1 MYLLDFQADNLPDL
15 KKVLQEKYPEVKVTI
30 TQADAA
36 DEDAIS
42 KVCKQALDE
51 GGRLDVFFANVP
63 YEIACHHFRLITMN
77 IVGRSCYHRTLK
89 RPGKGTV
96 HGNNESQ
103 CFVVC
108 PYGIILVRFSFLPV
122 YSLR

>member
-15 KKVLQEKYPEVKVTI
+15 KKILQEKYPEVNVTI

-51 GGRLDVFFANVP
+51 EGRLDVFFANVFNSKAD
-63 YEIACHHFRLITMN
+63 IFALA
-77 IVGRSCYHRTLK
+77 G
-89 RPGKGTV
+89 
-96 HGNNESQ
+96 
-103 CFVVC
+103 
-108 PYGIILVRFSFLPV
+108 
-122 YSLR
+122 